1 MNYCRVCG
9 VNVDENKKNRH
20 PLSGKDVLSTLTEFA
35 KCALRTTPLGS
46 QRCEPQLNYSEFESG
61 YVCKSC
67 YRDLVKVQT
76 LDNQLSDL
84 KSSIA
89 SKVSESIRANP
100 TIISYTRQEV
110 PVSDNQSPQTHREVP
125 ESAHQSPST
134 SRKRVHS
141 GKQSST
147 EFSKRRRLLRAV
159 EHIPTTSK
167 NSPDV
172 AVRMNTIHFNY
183 TIIYFYVKFLG
194 DGTVQEESTQVICF
208 DTKEETDL

>member
-1 MNYCRVCG
+1 MVKAVAMNYCRVCG

-20 PLSGKDVLSTLTEFA
+20 TLRGKVLSTLTEFA
-35 KCALRTTPLGS
+35 ESAVRATPLSS
-46 QRCEPQLNYSEFESG
+46 QRCESQLNYSEFESG

-76 LDNQLSDL
+76 LEKQLSDL

-89 SKVSESIRANP
+89 SKVSKSIRANP
-100 TIISYTRQEV
+100 TIISYTRQEA
-110 PVSDNQSPQTHREVP
+110 PVTDHQSPQTRQEVP

-134 SRKRVHS
+134 SRKRLHS

-147 EFSKRRRLLRAV
+147 EFSKHRRLLRAV
-159 EHIPTTSK
+159 ERIPTTSK

-172 AVRMNTIHFNY
+172 AVRVYTIHF
-183 TIIYFYVKFLG
+183 II
-194 DGTVQEESTQVICF
+194 GTN
-208 DTKEETDL
+208 